1 MQLAIALAIIAS
13 VLLPNHEVELP
24 HDSLAIR
31 AFCSLLVGMIP
42 ILFARSFS
50 RCIAIGNVETPQFV
64 QSLRLF
70 ERLFIAVWICATAVL
85 LGIFRWDLC
94 VRGSWPIGESV
105 LLSQL
110 LISIPVL
117 VPVVAYW
124 SIVAK
129 TEDRHIQALHGTND
143 IADQH
148 NRSRRWKDNLS
159 IVWIQIRQ
167 MILLPAIPVMVILLI
182 DDTLKLFP
190 SASHYRV
197 VLFGSL
203 VAMLPFIL
211 PLILRQ
217 LWRLESLDDGETRER
232 IQSLIDRIEVN
243 VSDICLWRTGNRCV
257 NAAVAGAFRRSRI
270 LLITDALL
278 DSFSETELDA
288 VVAHEMAHVKHRH
301 VPTMLWSLVAA
312 GLTAVMC
319 SQIVE
324 QNSWDAFSTEQTSLL
339 ILIPVLATWLLLHRF
354 ISRSFE
360 HQADLVACE
369 HLSEI
374 DNSASPANLPDS
386 SFTSFVAMLQK
397 LAPVGATGSDWWHPS
412 ITSRIATLQEI
423 KSDPTR
429 RRAFE
434 ARITAIDRMV
444 RGTVVFLA
452 LVTIGLALI
461 RL

>member
-13 VLLPNHEVELP
+13 VLLPNHEVELSR
-24 HDSLAIR
+24 DSLGMR
-31 AFCSLLVGMIP
+31 AACSLLVSMIP
-42 ILFARSFS
+42 LLFARSFS
-50 RCIAIGNVETPQFV
+50 RCIATRNVETPTFIR
-64 QSLRLF
+64 SLRQF
-70 ERLFIAVWICATAVL
+70 ERLFIVVWICATAIL

-94 VRGSWPIGESV
+94 VRGCWPVGESV

-110 LISIPVL
+110 AIFIPIL
-117 VPVVAYW
+117 GPVITYW
-124 SIVAK
+124 SIVAA
-129 TEDRHIQALHGTND
+129 TEDRHIRALHDANHGD
-143 IADQH
+143 DQQPTSF
-148 NRSRRWKDNLS
+148 NWTDNLS
-159 IVWIQIRQ
+159 VVWIQTRQ
-167 MILLPAIPVMVILLI
+167 MILLPAIPVMVILLV
-182 DDTLKLFP
+182 DDTLTLIP
-190 SASHYRV
+190 TASQYRV
-197 VLFGSL
+197 FLFGIL
-203 VAMLPFIL
+203 VAMLPFVL

-232 IQSLIDRIEVN
+232 IQSLIDRIEVK

-278 DSFSETELDA
+278 DSFSPTELDA

-319 SQIVE
+319 SQIIE
-324 QNSWDAFSTEQTSLL
+324 QNSWNALSTEQTSLL
-339 ILIPVLATWLLLHRF
+339 ILVPILATWLLLHRF

-360 HQADLVACE
+360 YQADLVACK
-369 HLSEI
+369 HLSELN
-374 DNSASPANLPDS
+374 DSASPANSPES
-386 SFTSFVAMLQK
+386 SFTSFVGMLQK

-412 ITSRIATLQEI
+412 ITSRIATLREI
-423 KSDPTR
+423 KGNPER
-429 RRAFE
+429 QRAFE